1 MMRRDPYRRAMRR
14 SRRSWRN
21 RDGAYPL
28 LIIGPDEPVGLI
40 VAGIIARWA
49 WRHRSAFLPFTVA
62 GSAFAAGAYAHPHHA
77 RWWIT
82 SACVTVFATV
92 VLGIPHR
99 LLWARS
105 AGRFT
110 AGILARIWA
119 ACGIDRPAERAYVT
133 IVTACAGGWL
143 SAAIAFGPAMRPL
156 PQIAA
161 IGTVILG
168 IPWWA
173 HRRRRA
179 RVRIERT
186 IEAWPAM
193 AEDIG
198 LPGSKIAS
206 AAGDAWGWT
215 ARVILRKGGTSE
227 DAVAKIPAI
236 ESGLGV
242 RPGSVRV
249 IPDTARA
256 DRFTLRVIEKDPHA
270 APIPWPGVAN
280 ASITRPAGIG
290 LSEDGQ
296 PVQVLFLRRHA
307 LIGGTTGAGKSGIVN
322 VIMAYLVACPDVVIW
337 AVDLKGGMELRPWA
351 SCIQRIAFTP
361 EQATELFRDAVTE
374 VNRRAAK
381 MAGTG
386 KRSWEPTSDNPALVI
401 VIDEYAEMPEQAHAY
416 ADSAARLGRAVA
428 VMLLAATQ
436 RPSQDAMGKGA
447 VRSQMDIRICLRVRE
462 RRDVD
467 LILGQGAFKA
477 GWHAHQL
484 SQPGA
489 FLISDP
495 EHAAPERHRAYLIDD
510 TQIARH
516 AAQHARSRPAPWA
529 GGPECP
535 QTAPESPQTA
545 GEGPAHVGGHEKPGS
560 ALLAAL
566 ADAGPDG
573 VGVAELLAVTGM
585 TRPTLYRHL
594 RMHADAGR
602 AVQVSRG
609 YWRAAGPSDGPSGD
623 ARPPGRPGPPRRP
636 GRHARRDGNR
646 PPGRDGQ

>member
-1 MMRRDPYRRAMRR
+1 MCGITISTICR
-14 SRRSWRN
+14 
-21 RDGAYPL
+21 
-28 LIIGPDEPVGLI
+28 
-40 VAGIIARWA
+40 VALKDALRT
-49 WRHRSAFLPFTVA
+49 AFLVN
-62 GSAFAAGAYAHPHHA
+62 
-77 RWWIT
+77 
-82 SACVTVFATV
+82 
-92 VLGIPHR
+92 
-99 LLWARS
+99 
-105 AGRFT
+105 
-110 AGILARIWA
+110 
-119 ACGIDRPAERAYVT
+119 
-133 IVTACAGGWL
+133 
-143 SAAIAFGPAMRPL
+143 
-156 PQIAA
+156 
-161 IGTVILG
+161 
-168 IPWWA
+168 
-173 HRRRRA
+173 
-179 RVRIERT
+179 
-186 IEAWPAM
+186 
-193 AEDIG
+193 
-198 LPGSKIAS
+198 
-206 AAGDAWGWT
+206 
-215 ARVILRKGGTSE
+215 
-227 DAVAKIPAI
+227 
-236 ESGLGV
+236 
-242 RPGSVRV
+242 RPG
-249 IPDTARA
+249 
-256 DRFTLRVIEKDPHA
+256 
-270 APIPWPGVAN
+270 
-280 ASITRPAGIG
+280 
-290 LSEDGQ
+290 
-296 PVQVLFLRRHA
+296 
-307 LIGGTTGAGKSGIVN
+307 
-322 VIMAYLVACPDVVIW
+322 
-337 AVDLKGGMELRPWA
+337 
-351 SCIQRIAFTP
+351 TP
-361 EQATELFRDAVTE
+361 CDAVTE

-386 KRSWEPTSDNPALVI
+386 KRSWEPTPDNPALVI
-401 VIDEYAEMPEQAHAY
+401 MIDEYAEMNEQTHAY

-428 VMLLAATQ
+428 VMLMAATQ

-545 GEGPAHVGGHEKPGS
+545 GDGPTHVRGHEKPGT

-573 VGVAELLAVTGM
+573 VGVAELLALTGM

-609 YWRAAGPSDGPSGD
+609 YWRATGPADGPSGD